1 MGAFCA
7 QFTLVV
13 PASNPNVGSFSAGK
27 ITFLPP
33 ASGDVLYSVEA
44 DATKPMSG
52 GMTICLPSSVTTN
65 LDTTAMPLKV
75 TAGATTDL
83 KEIDFS
89 GCS

>member
-13 PASNPNVGSFSAGK
+13 PASNPDVGAFSGGK
-27 ITFLPP
+27 ITFTPP
-33 ASGDVLYSVEA
+33 ASGDVLFSVEA

-52 GMTICLPSSVTTN
+52 GASICSPASLTTTM
-65 LDTTAMPLKV
+65 DTNGMPLKV
-75 TAGATTDL
+75 TAGATTIA
-83 KEIDFS
+83 KELDFA